1 MYHEVSWMT
10 KGRAANS
17 YNCDAS
23 LCIITTKHKGQHT
36 HTHTD
41 NRHKSIL
48 KWGAPVLC
56 GRPVV
61 LPCILH
67 DWFHLKISWGVSLFS
82 SVGYLLKSLRRCTL
96 IQVLIVVRKLRSEI
110 TLFQPWP
117 LKNKQKW
124 LIGRI
129 GQFWRSIL
137 NLTQN
142 KFTLLSLFDEL

>member
-36 HTHTD
+36 HTQTTGT
-41 NRHKSIL
+41 NLFWNEEL
-48 KWGAPVLC
+48 KCYVVGQWCCRASFMINFTWKFLGKFLC
-56 GRPVV
+56 
-61 LPCILH
+61 
-67 DWFHLKISWGVSLFS
+67 FS
-82 SVGYLLKSLRRCTL
+82 SVGYLLKSLRRYTL
-96 IQVLIVVRKLRSEI
+96 MLVLIVVRKLRSEI
-110 TLFQPWP
+110 TLFQPRP

-124 LIGRI
+124 LIGQI